1 MASWNLESAVELFAW
16 LREHYPRKAEELVEK
31 LGLGDKELETW
42 RQLAQRMYV
51 SQDPASGLI
60 EQFAGFFQLQHIDL
74 KELEPRSESLQ
85 AILGRA
91 GVQQAQVLKQ
101 PDVLMLLFLLRD
113 RYDEQVKRI
122 NWDYYEPRTDHEFG
136 SSLGPAIHAA
146 LASELGEA
154 ERAYRH
160 FMRAALVDLEDLRG
174 NTAEGAHAASAGG
187 LWQALVFG
195 FAGLRLTPEGPVAYP
210 RLPRKWDHLRFSI
223 CYRGQCYRFDLSRG
237 QTGPVPPDR
246 IPG

>member
-1 MASWNLESAVELFAW
+1 
-16 LREHYPRKAEELVEK
+16 VEK

-51 SQDPASGLI
+51 PQDPASGLI

-74 KELEPRSESLQ
+74 KGLEPRSESLQ

-113 RYDEQVKRI
+113 RYDERVKRI

-174 NTAEGAHAASAGG
+174 NGPRRLRRGAMAGAGVRVRRAATHPGGAGRPPAASET
-187 LWQALVFG
+187 VE
-195 FAGLRLTPEGPVAYP
+195 TP
-210 RLPRKWDHLRFSI
+210 
-223 CYRGQCYRFDLSRG
+223 
-237 QTGPVPPDR
+237 
-246 IPG
+246 